1 MLILRKWLPAE
12 VDCHCQVST
21 VEHWK
26 IDGYHQVLEGKMT
39 TCTLIAEE
47 QADFIKCQ
55 LDTIHKLEDK
65 WEKKL

>member
-1 MLILRKWLPAE
+1 
-12 VDCHCQVST
+12 
-21 VEHWK
+21 
-26 IDGYHQVLEGKMT
+26 VLEGKMT